1 MEFFGGN
8 NMEEIIVRG
17 GNQLNGTVRIE
28 GAKNAVLPIL
38 AASLLA
44 EEGITTLDNVPIL
57 SDVFTM
63 NQVIRHL
70 NVDVDFDEQKNQVT
84 IDASRQLEIEA
95 PYEYVSQ
102 MRASIV
108 VMGPLL
114 ARNGHAKVAMPGGCA
129 IGKRPIDLHL
139 KGFQALGVKII
150 QKNGYIEAIA
160 DELIGN
166 TIYLDFPS
174 VGATQNI
181 MMAAVKAK
189 GTTIIENVAREPEI
203 VDLANILNKMGAQ
216 VYGAGT
222 ETMRIEG
229 VDHLHAV
236 NHSIVQDRIE
246 AGTFMVAAAMTQGNV
261 LIADAISEHN
271 RPLISKLIEMGAEI
285 IEEEGGVRV
294 IGPKHI
300 LPTDVKT
307 MPHPGFP
314 TDMQAQMTAIQ
325 LVAEGTSVVTET
337 VFENRFQH
345 LEEMRRMNA
354 HVKIDGNV
362 AIMDGNHE
370 LQGAEVYATD
380 LRAAAALVLAGLK
393 ANGITRVR
401 NLNYLDRGYY
411 NFHIKLQQ
419 LGADVERVDMD
430 QTSAE
435 KTAQTIA

>member
-1 MEFFGGN
+1 
-8 NMEEIIVRG
+8 MEEIIVQG
-17 GNQLNGTVRIE
+17 GNQLKGTVKIE

-44 EEGITTLDNVPIL
+44 EEGTTTLSNVPIL

-63 NQVIRHL
+63 NKVIHHL
-70 NVDVDFDEQKNQVT
+70 NVDIDFDTDKNEVT

-95 PYEYVSQ
+95 PYEYVSK

-139 KGFQALGVKII
+139 KGFQALGAKII
-150 QKNGYIEAIA
+150 QRDGYIEAIA

-166 TIYLDFPS
+166 NIYLDFPS

-189 GTTIIENVAREPEI
+189 GTTIIDNVAREPEI
-203 VDLANILNKMGAQ
+203 VDLANILNKMGAKI
-216 VYGAGT
+216 YGAGT

-236 NHSIVQDRIE
+236 EHAIVQDRIE
-246 AGTFMVAAAMTQGNV
+246 AGTFMVAAAMTEGNV
-261 LIADAISEHN
+261 LIQDAISEHN
-271 RPLISKLIEMGAEI
+271 RPLLSKLVEMGAKV
-285 IEEEGGVRV
+285 IEEENGVRI
-294 IGPKHI
+294 IGPKD
-300 LPTDVKT
+300 LKATDVKT

-325 LVAEGTSVVTET
+325 VVANGTSVVTET

-345 LEEMRRMNA
+345 LDEMIRMNA

-362 AIMDGNHE
+362 AIIEGGHQ
-370 LQGAEVYATD
+370 LQGALVYATD
-380 LRAAAALVLAGLK
+380 LRAAAALILAGLK
-393 ANGITRVR
+393 ATGRTRVR
-401 NLNYLDRGYY
+401 NLKYLDRGYY
-411 NFHIKLQQ
+411 KFHEKLQK
-419 LGADVERVDMD
+419 LGANVERVSSEETVEEAVVT
-430 QTSAE
+430 QP
-435 KTAQTIA
+435 

>member
-1 MEFFGGN
+1 MEQIIVHGGN
-8 NMEEIIVRG
+8 TKLE
-17 GNQLNGTVRIE
+17 GTVKIE

-38 AASLLA
+38 AATLLA
-44 EEGITTLDNVPIL
+44 EEGVTTLKNVPIL

-63 NQVIRHL
+63 NQVIKHL
-70 NVDVDFDEQKNQVT
+70 NVAIDFDEDANEVT
-84 IDASRQLEIEA
+84 IDATQPLGIEA
-95 PYEYVSQ
+95 NYEYVSK

-139 KGFQALGVKII
+139 KGFQALGAKII

-181 MMAAVKAK
+181 MMAAVRAK

-203 VDLANILNKMGAQ
+203 VDLANILNKMGAN
-216 VYGAGT
+216 VIGAGT

-229 VDHLHAV
+229 VDKLHAV
-236 NHSIVQDRIE
+236 EHSIVQDRIE
-246 AGTFMVAAAMTQGNV
+246 AGTFMVAAAMTEGNI
-261 LIADAISEHN
+261 LIEEAISEHN
-271 RPLISKLIEMGAEI
+271 RPLISKLTEMGAI
-285 IEEEGGVRV
+285 IEEEENGIRV
-294 IGPKHI
+294 IGPKH
-300 LPTDVKT
+300 LKPTDVKT

-325 LVAEGTSVVTET
+325 MFAEGTSIVTET
-337 VFENRFQH
+337 VFENRYQH

-354 HVKIDGNV
+354 DLKIDGNIAV
-362 AIMDGNHE
+362 INGGNE
-370 LQGAEVYATD
+370 LQGAAVEATD
-380 LRAAAALVLAGLK
+380 LRAAAALILVGLR
-393 ANGITRVR
+393 ANGITRVS
-401 NLNYLDRGYY
+401 NLKYLDRGYY
-411 NFHIKLQQ
+411 EFHKKLQK
-419 LGADVERVDMD
+419 LGANVERVND
-430 QTSAE
+430 E
-435 KTAQTIA
+435 KIEEKQATTVI